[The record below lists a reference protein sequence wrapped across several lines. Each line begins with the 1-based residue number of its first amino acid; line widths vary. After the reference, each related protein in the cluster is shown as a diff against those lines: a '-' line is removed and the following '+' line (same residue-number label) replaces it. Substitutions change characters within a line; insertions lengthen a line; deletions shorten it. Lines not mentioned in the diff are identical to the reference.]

1 MKHLIIFLVAIFF
14 AAHLTAQNVG
24 INTTN
29 PEETLDVNG
38 TVKINSLNGI
48 TTQMVVADTA
58 GKLSVQ
64 AIPSNS
70 ALVDADGDTQIQVEE
85 SADEDVIRF
94 DLGGAE
100 KMLLRQNPNGDAVL
114 QFPNNGS
121 NIFIGENSGTDNTGG
136 FSNLF
141 IGSRTGNAMTSGFN
155 NTILG
160 NSAGHF
166 LTGGLANTF
175 VGDSAGATISSAN
188 FNTHIGHAAGAYNPG
203 SNNTFL
209 GYQTGWF
216 SNGSDNVF
224 LGSNAGM
231 FETGSN
237 KLIIENSDSSSPLVY
252 GEFDT
257 DLFQVNG
264 TMKVSSLSGTG
275 TQMVVSDAAGNLSAQ
290 ALPGTATLLEDGDA
304 DTKIQVEETVD
315 DDIIRFDIEGTERFI
330 FSANAGGNSLISF
343 PNTNGNVVLGENA
356 GTPLTTGSSNTVI
369 GTEAGSAISTGF
381 LNTFIGRRSG
391 QSTVGSGDNTFVG
404 GFSGAD
410 NVSGGENV
418 FLGSFTGERNIDGSF
433 NSFIGRYAGRFHTTG
448 NNNTFVGYGSGL
460 NNLTGSGNVFLGQN
474 AGGNETGSN
483 RLYIDNS
490 NSSSPLLYGEFDN
503 DILAVNAQMKI
514 SSSSSTEAVLMNNNV
529 YKKSA
534 NADQVFG
541 TGGGASDFI
550 LASKELQSEGS
561 GVHGDGDKITFWSPG
576 DGVTGFSGGL
586 AFFLDEDA
594 MDATNTNPYDNNAV
608 KIWLNS
614 AGTWQVSDERRKSN
628 IQPLE
633 NAMDKVMN
641 LNGYT
646 YEFAPNKQEIAKGQQ
661 AIPAAG
667 VMAQDLKKVLPEAV
681 NETESGDYFVN
692 YSAIVPLL
700 IEALKD
706 QQEEIDLLKGQLQSM
721 QKK

>member
-1 MKHLIIFLVAIFF
+1 MKQLIIFLVATCF
-14 AAHLTAQNVG
+14 AVKLSAQNVG

-38 TVKINSLNGI
+38 TVKINSLNGS

-64 AIPSNS
+64 AIPSNA
-70 ALVDADGDTQIQVEE
+70 ALIDADGDTQIQVEE
-85 SADEDVIRF
+85 SPDEDVIRF
-94 DLGGAE
+94 DLGGVE
-100 KMLLRQNPNGDAVL
+100 KMLLSRNPNGDANL
-114 QFPNNGS
+114 QFPNSGF
-121 NIFIGENSGTDNTGG
+121 NIFIGDGSGAANTSG

-141 IGSRTGNAMTSGFN
+141 IGSRTGQSMTSGFN

-160 NSAGHF
+160 HSAGHF
-166 LTGGLANTF
+166 LTGGLSNTF
-175 VGDSAGATISSAN
+175 VGDSAGATISSAD

-203 SNNTFL
+203 GNNTFL

-216 SNGSDNVF
+216 SNGSNNVF
-224 LGSNAGM
+224 LGSQAGM

-264 TMKVSSLSGTG
+264 TVNVSSLSGTG
-275 TQMVVSDAAGNLSAQ
+275 TQMVVADAAGNLSAQ
-290 ALPGTATLLEDGDA
+290 ALPGIATLLEDGDG
-304 DTKIQVEETVD
+304 DTKIQVEESTD
-315 DDIIRFDIEGTERFI
+315 EDIIRFDVGGTEFGRIEGSRIHLSNNSVFLGN
-330 FSANAGGNSLISF
+330 NAGGTASGGGTNTYVGFQAGMSTTSAIQNAFYGANSGESLQTGVG
-343 PNTNGNVVLGENA
+343 NTFMGKFSGQQATDAVGNV
-356 GTPLTTGSSNTVI
+356 
-369 GTEAGSAISTGF
+369 
-381 LNTFIGRRSG
+381 FIGFSAGQTMSSG
-391 QSTVGSGDNTFVG
+391 NDNTFVG
-404 GFSGAD
+404 GQAGKDHTSGNSNTFIGKDAGK
-410 NVSGGENV
+410 NNTSGSNNV
-418 FLGSFTGERNIDGSF
+418 FLGI
-433 NSFIGRYAGRFHTTG
+433 
-448 NNNTFVGYGSGL
+448 
-460 NNLTGSGNVFLGQN
+460 N
-474 AGGNETGSN
+474 AGVDETGSN
-483 RLYIDNS
+483 QLIIG
-490 NSSSPLLYGEFDN
+490 SSLSGPALIHGEFDN
-503 DILAVNAQMKI
+503 EILAVNGQMKI
-514 SSSSSTEAVLMNNNV
+514 SSSSSTEAVLMNSNV

-534 NADQVFG
+534 TADQIFG

-576 DGVTGFSGGL
+576 DGVTGFTGGL

-594 MDATNTNPYDNNAV
+594 MDAANTDPYDNNAV
-608 KIWLNS
+608 KVWLNS
-614 AGTWQVSDERRKSN
+614 AGTWQVSDERRKTN
-628 IQPLE
+628 IQPLD
-633 NAMDKVMN
+633 NAMEKVMN

-646 YEFAPNKQEIAKGQQ
+646 YEFAPNKKEIAKGQE

-706 QQEEIDLLKGQLQSM
+706 QQKEIDLLKGQVQSM